1 MISGGFCEAHLEV
14 DAFDEM
20 LRLLKV
26 GGLIINVMREEN
38 RHKCVIYKGEF
49 IINVMTEEN
58 RHKCVI
64 YKGEFAINE
73 S

>member
-38 RHKCVIYKGEF
+38 RHKCVIYKGKF
-49 IINVMTEEN
+49 IINAMTYEGREKPQM
-58 RHKCVI
+58 RPKV
-64 YKGEFAINE
+64 